1 MTTGSEQDRTLKAL
15 QTAIQMEIDGKAYY
29 LKASQQSG
37 NELGKK
43 LLKTLAA
50 EEDIHRQKFEEIYNA
65 IRQEKGWPKTDFQP
79 DGGRNL
85 RTIFARATGQM
96 GSKAKAPA
104 SELDA
109 VKTAMDMEN
118 KTYDFY
124 KRQEQLATRAAEREF
139 YQALSA
145 QEKEHHL
152 ILLDYYEYLK
162 DPAAWFV
169 EKEHPSLDG
178 G

>member
-1 MTTGSEQDRTLKAL
+1 MTTESEQDKTLQAL
-15 QTAIQMEIDGKAYY
+15 QTAIQMEIDGKEYY

-37 NELGKK
+37 NELGRK
-43 LLKTLAA
+43 LLKNLAA
-50 EEDIHRQKFEEIYNA
+50 EEDIHRQTFERIYNA
-65 IRQEKGWPKTDFQP
+65 IRKEKDWPKTDFVA

-85 RTIFARATGQM
+85 RTIFAQAAGQ
-96 GSKAKAPA
+96 GGAKARAAA

-109 VKTAMDMEN
+109 VKKAMDMEN
-118 KTYDFY
+118 ETYDFY
-124 KRQEQLATRAAEREF
+124 KQREQAATYAAEREF

-162 DPAAWFV
+162 DPADWFV
-169 EKEHPSLDG
+169 EKEHHSLDG

>member
-1 MTTGSEQDRTLKAL
+1 MTTGSEHDKTLQAL

-29 LKASQQSG
+29 LKASQQSS

-43 LLKTLAA
+43 LLKNLAA
-50 EEDIHRQKFEEIYNA
+50 EEDIHRQTFERIYNA
-65 IRQEKGWPKTDFQP
+65 IRKEKDWPKTDFQP
-79 DGGRNL
+79 DGGRTL
-85 RTIFARATGQM
+85 RTIFAQAAGQ
-96 GSKAKAPA
+96 GGAKAKAA
-104 SELDA
+104 DSELDA
-109 VKTAMDMEN
+109 VKKAMDMEN
-118 KTYDFY
+118 ETYDFY
-124 KRQEQLATRAAEREF
+124 KQREQAATYAAEREF

-169 EKEHPSLDG
+169 EKEHHSLDG

>member
-1 MTTGSEQDRTLKAL
+1 MTTGSEQGKTLQAL
-15 QTAIQMEIDGKAYY
+15 QIAIQMEIDGKVYY
-29 LKASQQSG
+29 LKASQQSS

-43 LLKTLAA
+43 LLEKLAA
-50 EEDIHRQKFEEIYNA
+50 EEDIHRQTFVHIYNA
-65 IRQEKGWPKTDFQP
+65 VRKEKGWPKTDFQP
-79 DGGRNL
+79 DGGRSL
-85 RTIFARATGQM
+85 RTIFAQAAAQG
-96 GSKAKAPA
+96 GAKGEVAA
-104 SELDA
+104 GELNA
-109 VKTAMDMEN
+109 VKEAMDMEN
-118 KTYDFY
+118 ETYDFY
-124 KRQEQLATRAAEREF
+124 RQRETEATYDAEREF

-169 EKEHPSLDG
+169 EKEHHSLDG

>member
-1 MTTGSEQDRTLKAL
+1 MATGSEQDKTLRAL
-15 QTAIQMEIDGKAYY
+15 QTAIQMEIDGKEYY

-43 LLKTLAA
+43 LLKKLAA
-50 EEDIHRQKFEEIYNA
+50 EEDIHRQTFERIYNA
-65 IRQEKGWPKTDFQP
+65 IRKEKAWPKTDFQP
-79 DGGRNL
+79 DGGRTL
-85 RTIFARATGQM
+85 RTIFAQAAGQ
-96 GSKAKAPA
+96 GSAKAKTVD

-109 VKTAMDMEN
+109 VKKAMDMEN
-118 KTYDFY
+118 ETYDFY
-124 KRQEQLATRAAEREF
+124 RQREQAATYAAEREF

-145 QEKEHHL
+145 QEKEHNL

-169 EKEHPSLDG
+169 EKEHHSLDG

>member
-1 MTTGSEQDRTLKAL
+1 MATGSEQDRTLKAL
-15 QTAIQMEIDGKAYY
+15 QTAIQMEIDGKEYY

-50 EEDIHRQKFEEIYNA
+50 EEDIHRQKFEQIYNA
-65 IRQEKGWPKTDFQP
+65 IRKENDWPKTDFQP

-85 RTIFARATGQM
+85 RTIFARAAGQG
-96 GSKAKAPA
+96 GSKAKAAA

-109 VKTAMDMEN
+109 VKKAMDMEN
-118 KTYDFY
+118 ETYDFY
-124 KRQEQLATRAAEREF
+124 KQREQVATYAAEREF

-169 EKEHPSLDG
+169 EKEHHSLDG

>member
-1 MTTGSEQDRTLKAL
+1 MKTGSEQDKTLKAL
-15 QTAIQMEIDGKAYY
+15 QTAIQMEIDGKEYY

-50 EEDIHRQKFEEIYNA
+50 EEDIHRQKFEEIYRA
-65 IRQEKGWPKTDFQP
+65 IRKEKGWPKTDFQP

-85 RTIFARATGQM
+85 RTIFAQATEQM
-96 GSKAKAPA
+96 GPKGKAP
-104 SELDA
+104 STELDA

-118 KTYDFY
+118 ETHDFY
-124 KRQEQLATRAAEREF
+124 KQQGQAATRAAERDF
-139 YQALSA
+139 YNTLAA
-145 QEKEHHL
+145 VEKEHHL

>member
-1 MTTGSEQDRTLKAL
+1 MTTGSEQGRTLKAL
-15 QTAIQMEIDGKAYY
+15 QTAIQMEIDGKEYY
-29 LKASQQSG
+29 FKASQQSG

-43 LLKTLAA
+43 LLEKLAA
-50 EEDIHRQKFEEIYNA
+50 EEDIHPQKFEEIYEA
-65 IRQEKGWPKTDFQP
+65 IRKEKDWPQTGFQP

-85 RTIFARATGQM
+85 RTIFAQASGQM
-96 GSKAKAPA
+96 GPKAKVLA
-104 SELDA
+104 SELA
-109 VKTAMDMEN
+109 TVKTAMDMEN
-118 KTYDFY
+118 ESYDFY
-124 KRQEQLATRAAEREF
+124 QQQETEATHDAEREF

-169 EKEHPSLDG
+169 EKEHHSLDG

>member
-1 MTTGSEQDRTLKAL
+1 MATGSEQDRTLKAL
-15 QTAIQMEIDGKAYY
+15 QTAIQMEIDGKEYY

-50 EEDIHRQKFEEIYNA
+50 EEDIHRQTFERIYNT
-65 IRQEKGWPKTDFQP
+65 IRKENDWPKTDFQP

-85 RTIFARATGQM
+85 RTIFAQAAGQG
-96 GSKAKAPA
+96 GSKAKAA
-104 SELDA
+104 TSELDA
-109 VKTAMDMEN
+109 VKKAMDMEN
-118 KTYDFY
+118 ETYDFY
-124 KRQEQLATRAAEREF
+124 KQREKQSTHAAEREF